1 MKFKHHLQFWIA
13 IGIILT
19 LVFGLTYNE
28 LEKAFFF
35 VSFLMPVA
43 IATSYFF
50 NYFLVPVYLLKGFYV
65 RFFIYLLYTIIVSLY
80 LEMMVVTFSFIVL
93 ANYNI
98 RRFTFN
104 N

>member
-43 IATSYFF
+43 IAFIMFGLILFF
-50 NYFLVPVYLLKGFYV
+50 MMLPQEFNAASRVLIINLALQFYV
-65 RFFIYLLYTIIVSLY
+65 LHKMNLRTQ
-80 LEMMVVTFSFIVL
+80 
-93 ANYNI
+93 NKD
-98 RRFTFN
+98 
-104 N
+104 